1 MSFYKLRSIGNFEV
15 TNSVFSFLSSYF
27 FRVENGDRAISDDLN
42 VLELQIQIPMIT
54 AKFSSWFYELPREV
68 GVLSVD

>member
-1 MSFYKLRSIGNFEV
+1 
-15 TNSVFSFLSSYF
+15 
-27 FRVENGDRAISDDLN
+27 VENGDRAILDDLN

-68 GVLSVD
+68 GVLSMA